1 MMPSR
6 SCSQA
11 MRKSGSPSIS
21 ISSDKRM
28 AVIDQTGNL
37 IRTGILA
44 DTIRGYKGSGHKGE
58 QARWLRNGVAYA
70 PIAKA
75 APTDEDAG
83 TEGFVPCLT
92 NRMRARL
99 QGFPDDWQF
108 VGGIPSVADQIGNAV
123 APVVAQAVGL
133 AMYSALQG
141 MEFDWEA
148 ILNLRRRREIDPPP
162 LAPST
167 EDVAGGPG
175 RRIGSPIDLSR

>member
-1 MMPSR
+1 
-6 SCSQA
+6 
-11 MRKSGSPSIS
+11 
-21 ISSDKRM
+21 M

-58 QARWLRNGVAYA
+58 KARWLRNGVSYV

-75 APTDEDAG
+75 APPLTRTPGRKDLSLPDEPDARSPAG
-83 TEGFVPCLT
+83 LPGRPGI
-92 NRMRARL
+92 RR
-99 QGFPDDWQF
+99 
-108 VGGIPSVADQIGNAV
+108 GIPTVADQIGNAV

-141 MEFDWEA
+141 MEFDWDA

-175 RRIGSPIDLSR
+175 RRIDTRIDLSR